1 VGKGSFDNPGKK
13 LINTQLGAA
22 WHTGQNSLVQ
32 TGTAGNIVKMAFLK
46 LLQNTDTVGKFFNS
60 RGREFHASG
69 AVTRGNLRSW
79 SVLAKGITKSSALR
93 NKGPPTS
100 KF

>member
-69 AVTRGNLRSW
+69 AVTQGAP
-79 SVLAKGITKSSALR
+79 SVQTEIFILGLLFLGA
-93 NKGPPTS
+93 
-100 KF
+100 FCH

>member
-1 VGKGSFDNPGKK
+1 
-13 LINTQLGAA
+13 LGAA

-32 TGTAGNIVKMAFLK
+32 TGEYGSIDKLTFLK

-69 AVTRGNLRSW
+69 AVVRGNLRRW
-79 SVLAKGITKSSALR
+79 SVLAKGITKSAALR
-93 NKGPPTS
+93 SKGPPTS